1 METMR
6 IEIVN
11 KKAKRI
17 LMDLADLKLIK
28 IKGEDPI
35 KSFQDLL
42 NKLRARGKTPS
53 IEEITKEI
61 ELVRARR
68 HGKKN

>member
-11 KKAKRI
+11 KKAKRL

-53 IEEITKEI
+53 IEEITKEV
-61 ELVRARR
+61 ELVRSR
-68 HGKKN
+68 KYSK

>member
-11 KKAKRI
+11 KKVKRL

-53 IEEITKEI
+53 IEEITKEV
-61 ELVRARR
+61 ELVRSRR
-68 HGKKN
+68 YGKKN

>member
-17 LMDLADLKLIK
+17 LMDLASLKLIK

-42 NKLRARGKTPS
+42 NKLRTRGKTPS
-53 IEEITKEI
+53 IEEITKEV
-61 ELVRARR
+61 ELVRSRR
-68 HGKKN
+68 

>member
-17 LMDLADLKLIK
+17 LMDLADLKLIN

-53 IEEITKEI
+53 IEEITKEV
-61 ELVRARR
+61 ELVRAQR